1 MHSVGQLYVTNDTP
15 LHLVVIFHLKLPPKR
30 VLRVNYV
37 SLGDEKGWGGGGFR
51 AMSDT
56 QLVESTQP
64 WLL

>member
-37 SLGDEKGWGGGGFR
+37 SLGDGKGWGGGDLG
-51 AMSDT
+51 
-56 QLVESTQP
+56 P
-64 WLL
+64 